1 MLPFG
6 FDQYIAW
13 MSVDLPRLGEAGKDG
28 STVLYSDPCSN
39 YYDAEEKV
47 AESVLEYYQSN
58 RKIEIN
64 DFNQNVLK
72 KKQYELDISNF
83 FCQAFEDKINE
94 MRAYPGTYS
103 TMSTEQFYS
112 EAFQDTMTDLIKE
125 RTTETNQCKA
135 VHRRIA
141 DVCCSFSDIL
151 PIKEMCLP
159 GDSSDAHISQLT
171 FTGDKENPSRV
182 DQLAL
187 LLLDILRDGHIHA
200 AKHGRSMHC
209 KYSSSDLQGKNNF
222 DPLSY
227 DSTYVTLSF

>member
-1 MLPFG
+1 M
-6 FDQYIAW
+6 
-13 MSVDLPRLGEAGKDG
+13 
-28 STVLYSDPCSN
+28 
-39 YYDAEEKV
+39 

-83 FCQAFEDKINE
+83 FCQAFEDKMDE
-94 MRAYPGTYS
+94 MRACPGTYS
-103 TMSTEQFYS
+103 KMS
-112 EAFQDTMTDLIKE
+112 AFQDNMTDLIKE

-135 VHRRIA
+135 VHRRIT
-141 DVCCSFSDIL
+141 DVCRSFSDIL
-151 PIKEMCLP
+151 PIKETRLP
-159 GDSSDAHISQLT
+159 EGSTDSGGTQLS
-171 FTGDKENPSRV
+171 FAGEEDSPSRV

-222 DPLSY
+222 DPLFY
-227 DSTYVTLSF
+227 DSTYVTLSFSTLTCRDRSSHHHRCIIPPSIGTASN